1 MNTTFY
7 FAASGSVTQNL
18 FWLKHAASFAQE
30 TSGLHTKSMI
40 CQKFIW
46 WSNSWTHVLFK
57 GNEKVM
63 KRSKRRLLPANGN
76 MDPSVS
82 LFQSASCSIDTNM
95 PQHGTKSDWDAAT
108 FFIFPPVADCQ
119 LWPGYLS
126 FSLTEGGHIVQCHW
140 QFCKQK
146 HCQIWNTLSKVC
158 PSWMLDGQVVS
169 ETTSYSSSTL
179 RIRHQSTFCQSNW
192 RIRVKSGIFNWRL
205 THWLSGIGLRVD
217 HYL

>member
-1 MNTTFY
+1 MLLPLLKRHQVCTAQVWFVRSV
-7 FAASGSVTQNL
+7 SGEAIPGPMFFS
-18 FWLKHAASFAQE
+18 
-30 TSGLHTKSMI
+30 
-40 CQKFIW
+40 
-46 WSNSWTHVLFK
+46 
-57 GNEKVM
+57 KVM

-179 RIRHQSTFCQSNW
+179 RIRHQSTFCQSDW

-205 THWLSGIGLRVD
+205 THWLLGIGLRVD